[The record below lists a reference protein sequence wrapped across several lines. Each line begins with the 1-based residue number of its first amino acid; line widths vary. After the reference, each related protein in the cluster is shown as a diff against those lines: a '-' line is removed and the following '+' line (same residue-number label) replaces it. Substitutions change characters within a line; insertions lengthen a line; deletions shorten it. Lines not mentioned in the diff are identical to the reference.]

1 MTKSEIAN
9 AFSNGNFEIC
19 FDYLTENTTWN
30 TPGEQFLNN
39 KIEIEDFCRKIKSY
53 FDSITTDFQQF
64 NLIENENCIAIN
76 GIAEF
81 LRDGKR
87 INLVSSCDVYEFNA
101 DNKIISITSYCIPET
116 K

>member
-39 KIEIEDFCRKIKSY
+39 NPAFHEVLFRPVFPKQSLQY
-53 FDSITTDFQQF
+53 LS
-64 NLIENENCIAIN
+64 L
-76 GIAEF
+76 EF
-81 LRDGKR
+81 LARVKYR
-87 INLVSSCDVYEFNA
+87 L
-101 DNKIISITSYCIPET
+101 
-116 K
+116 